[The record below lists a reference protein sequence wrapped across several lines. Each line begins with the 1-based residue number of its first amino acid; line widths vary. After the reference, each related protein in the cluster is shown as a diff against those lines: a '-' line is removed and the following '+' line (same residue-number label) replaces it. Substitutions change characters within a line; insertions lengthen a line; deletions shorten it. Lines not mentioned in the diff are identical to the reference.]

1 MADELQLNQK
11 MVNFMA
17 EYDVASLWKRL
28 LVAANSLR
36 EEQGQNEERQLFKLT
51 LNQLRMVKNVHGL
64 VGKTGSGVKLK
75 ALAESLDITPAAA
88 SEMVETLVGKG
99 VLTRVSSALDRR
111 SVSIQLGDKLKKR
124 FRNREESFDRL
135 VAAYMAELPADD
147 REKFLEIL
155 DGFVARM
162 ESEIAKR
169 SGEK

>member
-1 MADELQLNQK
+1 
-11 MVNFMA
+11 MA

-28 LVAANSLR
+28 LSAANSLR
-36 EEQGQNEERQLFKLT
+36 EEQGQSEERQLFKLT

-64 VGKTGSGVKLK
+64 VGQTGSGVKLK

-99 VLTRVSSALDRR
+99 VLTRVSSELDRR

-135 VAAYMAELPADD
+135 AAAYIAELPADD
-147 REKFLEIL
+147 REKFIELL

-162 ESEIAKR
+162 ENEIAKR
-169 SGEK
+169 SGDK

>member
-1 MADELQLNQK
+1 
-11 MVNFMA
+11 MA

-28 LVAANSLR
+28 LSAANSLR
-36 EEQGQNEERQLFKLT
+36 EEQGQSEERQLFKLT

-64 VGKTGSGVKLK
+64 VGQTGSGVKLK

-99 VLTRVSSALDRR
+99 VLTRVSSELDRR

-135 VAAYMAELPADD
+135 AAAYLADLPADD
-147 REKFLEIL
+147 REKFIELL

-162 ESEIAKR
+162 ENEIAKR
-169 SGEK
+169 SGDK

>member
-1 MADELQLNQK
+1 MAD
-11 MVNFMA
+11 
-17 EYDVASLWKRL
+17 YDIAQLWKRL
-28 LVAANSLR
+28 ISAANSLR
-36 EEQGQNEERQLFKLT
+36 EEQGQNEDRQLFKLT
-51 LNQLRMVKNVHGL
+51 LNQLRIVKNVHGL
-64 VGKTGSGVKLK
+64 VGKTGSGVKPK
-75 ALAESLDITPAAA
+75 ALAESLEIPPAAA

-135 VAAYMAELPADD
+135 AEAYISELPADD

-169 SGEK
+169 SGEQ

>member
-1 MADELQLNQK
+1 MSNT
-11 MVNFMA
+11 MA

-28 LVAANSLR
+28 LSAANSLR
-36 EEQGQNEERQLFKLT
+36 EEQGESEERQLFKLT

-64 VGKTGSGVKLK
+64 VGQTGSGVKLK
-75 ALAESLDITPAAA
+75 ALAESLEITPAAA

-99 VLTRVSSALDRR
+99 VLTRVSSELDRR

-135 VAAYMAELPADD
+135 AAAYISELPADD
-147 REKFLEIL
+147 REKFLELL

-162 ESEIAKR
+162 ENEIAKR
-169 SGEK
+169 SGDK

>member
-1 MADELQLNQK
+1 
-11 MVNFMA
+11 MA

-28 LVAANSLR
+28 LSAANSLR
-36 EEQGQNEERQLFKLT
+36 EEQGESEERQLFKLT

-64 VGKTGSGVKLK
+64 VGQTGSGVKLK
-75 ALAESLDITPAAA
+75 ALAESLEITPAAA

-99 VLTRVSSALDRR
+99 VLTRVSSELDRR

-135 VAAYMAELPADD
+135 AAAYISELPADD
-147 REKFLEIL
+147 REKFLELL

-162 ESEIAKR
+162 ENEIAKR
-169 SGEK
+169 SGDK

>member
-1 MADELQLNQK
+1 
-11 MVNFMA
+11 MA

-28 LVAANSLR
+28 LSAANSLR
-36 EEQGQNEERQLFKLT
+36 EEQGQSEERQLFKLT

-64 VGKTGSGVKLK
+64 VGQTGSGVKLK

-99 VLTRVSSALDRR
+99 VLTRVSSELDRR

-135 VAAYMAELPADD
+135 AAAYIAELPTDD
-147 REKFLEIL
+147 REKFIELL

-162 ESEIAKR
+162 ENEIAKR
-169 SGEK
+169 SGDK